1 MQTYNR
7 HQKRTLRSSGDAT
20 AARPWRPQHC
30 VRQDTRL
37 HTRAKEREIVCV
49 RVYGCQYVC
58 IHVYRYFCC
67 ESVPC
72 QHVIVLGCA
81 SECACTYHVHHLCIV
96 PVRIMCIIYVSCLY
110 VSWFGLHLSPCVAPG
125 SCERAAYQSYVC
137 VYVCTHTHPHTKYET
152 ISNDLI
158 TCAHAFRR
166 ANLH

>member
-1 MQTYNR
+1 MHTYNR

-96 PVRIMCIIYVSCLY
+96 PVRIMCIIYVLCLY
-110 VSWFGLHLSPCVAPG
+110 PSCASSMHRACTYHGLVSICHPVWRLAHVKEQPTSHMCV
-125 SCERAAYQSYVC
+125 CMC
-137 VYVCTHTHPHTKYET
+137 VPTHTHTLNMKQ
-152 ISNDLI
+152 
-158 TCAHAFRR
+158 
-166 ANLH
+166 